1 MAKLWVVF
9 RREYL
14 ERVRSKWFLLGTLL
28 GPVFFI
34 LVAGAPRL
42 IGNRGEGTRDVAHI
56 EVIDA
61 TGAGLGERVAAALRD
76 RFPLSRAPYLTVVDE
91 STAMHPGPGSR
102 SSDSN
107 ASTFLPAMGASP
119 RISTSPPIRVIARA
133 KRAVSNTATRPGV
146 SSSST

>member
-28 GPVFFI
+28 GPVFFL

-42 IGNRGEGTRDVAHI
+42 LGDRREGNPDIAHV

-61 TGAGLGERVAAALRD
+61 TGAGLGGRVVAALRE
-76 RFPLSRAPYLTVVDE
+76 RYPLSRAPYLTVVDE
-91 STAMHPGPGSR
+91 S
-102 SSDSN
+102 
-107 ASTFLPAMGASP
+107 
-119 RISTSPPIRVIARA
+119 
-133 KRAVSNTATRPGV
+133 KRAVAQDRAVLRVQRNEVHGYLVLDSATLAGRSVRYEGRNANAYNVVGAIRGV
-146 SSSST
+146 VR

>member
-14 ERVRSKWFLLGTLL
+14 ERVRSKWFVLGTLL

-42 IGNRGEGTRDVAHI
+42 LGGRGDGTSDVAHI

-61 TGAGLGERVAAALRD
+61 TGAGLGARVVASLRE

-91 STAMHPGPGSR
+91 S
-102 SSDSN
+102 
-107 ASTFLPAMGASP
+107 ASAA
-119 RISTSPPIRVIARA
+119 AQDH
-133 KRAVSNTATRPGV
+133 AVL
-146 SSSST
+146 

>member
-28 GPVFFI
+28 GPVFFL

-42 IGNRGEGTRDVAHI
+42 IGGRGDGTADVAHI

-61 TGAGLGERVAAALRD
+61 TGAGLGTRVAAALRE

-91 STAMHPGPGSR
+91 SVA
-102 SSDSN
+102 
-107 ASTFLPAMGASP
+107 AVAQE
-119 RISTSPPIRVIARA
+119 
-133 KRAVSNTATRPGV
+133 RAVLR
-146 SSSST
+146 

>member
-28 GPVFFI
+28 GPVFFL

-42 IGNRGEGTRDVAHI
+42 LGDGPGDYRDVAHI

-61 TGAGLGERVAAALRD
+61 TGVGLGARVVAALRE
-76 RFPLSRAPYLTVVDE
+76 RYPLSRAPYLTVVDE
-91 STAMHPGPGSR
+91 S
-102 SSDSN
+102 
-107 ASTFLPAMGASP
+107 
-119 RISTSPPIRVIARA
+119 
-133 KRAVSNTATRPGV
+133 KRAVAQDHAVLRIQRSEVVGSFDAGLR
-146 SSSST
+146 

>member
-1 MAKLWVVF
+1 MAKLLVVF

-42 IGNRGEGTRDVAHI
+42 IGGRGDGTRDVAHI

-61 TGAGLGERVAAALRD
+61 SGAGLGTRVVASLRERY
-76 RFPLSRAPYLTVVDE
+76 PLSRAPYLTVVDE
-91 STAMHPGPGSR
+91 S
-102 SSDSN
+102 
-107 ASTFLPAMGASP
+107 ASTAGEDHPPARGQA
-119 RISTSPPIRVIARA
+119 
-133 KRAVSNTATRPGV
+133 
-146 SSSST
+146 

>member
-14 ERVRSKWFLLGTLL
+14 ERVRSKWFVLGTLL

-42 IGNRGEGTRDVAHI
+42 IGGRDGARDVAHI

-61 TGAGLGERVAAALRD
+61 TGAGLGERVVNALRD
-76 RFPLSRAPYLTVVDE
+76 R
-91 STAMHPGPGSR
+91 
-102 SSDSN
+102 
-107 ASTFLPAMGASP
+107 
-119 RISTSPPIRVIARA
+119 
-133 KRAVSNTATRPGV
+133 
-146 SSSST
+146 